1 MRPESSVFSKSF
13 PEAMSLWV
21 IFSSFFL
28 SGEIMN
34 SEPPMLGNLTFLPPM
49 GGNFV
54 HKNIHEVPSF
64 RALRRHLRHSV
75 DFLMKGYFLNVVAK
89 AT

>member
-1 MRPESSVFSKSF
+1 
-13 PEAMSLWV
+13 
-21 IFSSFFL
+21 
-28 SGEIMN
+28 MN
-34 SEPPMLGNLTFLPPM
+34 LELPMLGNLTFLPPM

-54 HKNIHEVPSF
+54 HKNVHEVPSF
-64 RALRRHLRHSV
+64 SALATLETLV